1 MEWRYISVMV
11 QFLPPDIGLLDSELV
26 FVIANL
32 QQLSRV
38 SVANND
44 TLPSLAFLKCK
55 KKNRRMVTI
64 WLFILSVSKVI
75 VCYPPA
81 IAAHE

>member
-1 MEWRYISVMV
+1 MV

-32 QQLSRV
+32 QELSRV

-55 KKNRRMVTI
+55 KKI
-64 WLFILSVSKVI
+64 EEW
-75 VCYPPA
+75 
-81 IAAHE
+81 